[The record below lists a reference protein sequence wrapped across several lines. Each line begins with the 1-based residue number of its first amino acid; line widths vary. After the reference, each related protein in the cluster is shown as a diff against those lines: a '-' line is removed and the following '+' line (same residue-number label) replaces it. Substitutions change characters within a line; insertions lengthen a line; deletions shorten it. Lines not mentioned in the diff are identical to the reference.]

1 MTVHRILIPFADL
14 LFAQVITFDER
25 GVSDHPNHIAT
36 YHGVRL
42 ALSELSKQ
50 SPSPPLGLKLKS
62 LGILRKFSGIF
73 ELLWA
78 WLFAD
83 YVVASFGLL
92 TALRGMYVHRSQ
104 NLLYRQVFVVISAF
118 TYVNS
123 FAQIS

>member
-1 MTVHRILIPFADL
+1 VFV
-14 LFAQVITFDER
+14 QVLTFDER
-25 GVSDHPNHIAT
+25 GVSNHPNHIAT

-42 ALSELSKQ
+42 ALSELAKQ
-50 SPSPPLGLKLKS
+50 SPNSPLGLKLKS
-62 LGILRKFSGIF
+62 LSILRKFCGVL
-73 ELLWA
+73 ELFLA

-123 FAQIS
+123 FAPIS